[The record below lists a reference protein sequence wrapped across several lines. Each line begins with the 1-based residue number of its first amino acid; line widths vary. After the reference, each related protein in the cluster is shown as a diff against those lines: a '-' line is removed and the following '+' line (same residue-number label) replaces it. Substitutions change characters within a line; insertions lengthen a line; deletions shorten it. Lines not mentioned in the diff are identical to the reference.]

1 MRGSLGNHLLAL
13 LCMII
18 WGASYPVIKI
28 VVSEVDPTL
37 SAFYRFALASIILYI
52 VQKIRFKDLKI
63 VKEDRIRFALG
74 GFFGVG
80 LYFFL
85 ENYAI
90 TFTTASN
97 VSILIASIPIFTL
110 ISQRIVFK
118 EKITL
123 NKMLGVILSFIGILL
138 VVTAQGGIDLSS
150 KNTLGNIL
158 AILAAL
164 SWVAYNMVTYKF
176 KGKYNSV
183 TITTY
188 QMIWGTIFL
197 SPSLT
202 WAEKSIPST
211 KAILG
216 ILYLT
221 LFCSLVAY
229 LIYIRVLKALG
240 ATVLTTYINI
250 QPIISLILAYIFLN
264 ENITLKQLLGSS
276 VILIGVLFVNYTKKL
291 EKVYDENGAL
301 DRNP

>member
-1 MRGSLGNHLLAL
+1 MKRNLGNHLLAL
-13 LCMII
+13 LCMVI
-18 WGASYPVIKI
+18 WGASYLAIKI
-28 VVSEVDPTL
+28 VVSEVDPAL
-37 SAFYRFALASIILYI
+37 SAFYRFALASVILYI
-52 VQKIRFKDLKI
+52 IHRIKFKDVKI
-63 VKEDRIRFALG
+63 LKEDRIKFVLG

-110 ISQRIVFK
+110 ISQRIIFK

-123 NKMLGVILSFIGILL
+123 NKTLGVILSFLGIIL
-138 VVTAQGGIDLSS
+138 VVTAEGGIDLSS
-150 KNTLGNIL
+150 KHTLGNIL
-158 AILAAL
+158 SILAAL
-164 SWVAYNMVTYKF
+164 SWVAYNIVTSKF

-197 SPSLT
+197 SPSLI

-211 KAILG
+211 KAIVGL
-216 ILYLT
+216 LYLT
-221 LFCSLVAY
+221 FFCSLVAY
-229 LIYIRVLKALG
+229 LIYIHVLEALG

-250 QPIISLILAYIFLN
+250 QPIISLILAYMVLN
-264 ENITLKQLLGSS
+264 ENITLKQLLGSTII
-276 VILIGVLFVNYTKKL
+276 ILGVLVVNYTKKSEKGYE
-291 EKVYDENGAL
+291 EKVVL
-301 DRNP
+301 DRDI